1 MVSVR
6 FGIGRMFRPIFSFG
20 FGIGPK
26 PKRWFRSYTLSFYQI
41 EPWKHKSR
49 FKQTASLKILP
60 PFLWSCD
67 KSNDILK
74 GKPANKNGF
83 SNRKGVM
90 LVVVITTSS
99 IFNVNIFIL
108 KNENTWDL
116 KGFLTNKL
124 LKGKKVNSNF
134 CPSLQWWPFVWKVLP
149 SLALSSQVLPNLKP
163 YHSAH

>member
-1 MVSVR
+1 MRIRSESTRPYSSSVD
-6 FGIGRMFRPIFSFG
+6 IHLSSN
-20 FGIGPK
+20 
-26 PKRWFRSYTLSFYQI
+26 WSQYTLSFYQI
-41 EPWKHKSR
+41 EPWKHKSQ
-49 FKQTASLKILP
+49 FKRTASLKILP

-74 GKPANKNGF
+74 SKPTNKNGF

-90 LVVVITTSS
+90 LVVVVPTSS

-134 CPSLQWWPFVWKVLP
+134 CPRLVKLGKTW
-149 SLALSSQVLPNLKP
+149 
-163 YHSAH
+163 